1 MSDATD
7 IRDWAAKEGID
18 VGERGRIAQSVRE
31 QYYRDNP
38 DKVVTAVP
46 EGSEVDD
53 GPLTELLAEPLT
65 TKGETAPKAQIK
77 RPRKPLSRRRASLDR
92 IGAGVWSLA
101 ANLLGGQHHPIGRVL
116 SIQAPVAG
124 AVLDDVVAGTVV
136 DRVLQPFAKASAKG
150 EVAYALLGPP
160 VLVAVMTQQPQ
171 LAPIL
176 RPMLADSMM
185 AWLDLAGP
193 KAVAM
198 QERREKIAKRLG
210 IEGADVEAMIEL
222 IFAPPVPEN
231 AAAA

>member
-1 MSDATD
+1 MSDNTD
-7 IRDWAAKEGID
+7 IREWAVKEGLD
-18 VGERGRIAQSVRE
+18 VGERGRIRAEVKE

-38 DKVVTAVP
+38 DKAPT
-46 EGSEVDD
+46 EGETIAEGPPPDD
-53 GPLTELLAEPLT
+53 GPLTEPLT

-77 RPRKPLSRRRASLDR
+77 RPRKALSRRRASLDR

-101 ANLLGGQHHPIGRVL
+101 ANILGGQHHPIGRVL

-124 AVLDDVVAGTVV
+124 AVLDDIVAGTVV

-222 IFAPPVPEN
+222 IFAAPVPEN